1 MLKVDFEHD
10 SVGRNMVRSA
20 VPMLVAQLFALL
32 YNIVDRVFLGRI
44 PGEGTMALAGV
55 GLCFPLVVLTVAF
68 SNLFGTG
75 GAPLFSIALG
85 AKDKDGAKRI
95 QTTSFLLLMGASL
108 VIMVLGQLLGRPL
121 LLLFGASEVT
131 LPYALPYLRIYLLG
145 TFFAMITTGMN
156 PFINAQGFT
165 QIGMLTVS
173 VGCILN
179 ALLDPVFIFVLH
191 MGTAGAATATVLA
204 QMVSACMVLY
214 FLRRKAELPLSVHR
228 PDKFWVTT
236 KNVTSLG
243 TAGFIMVA
251 TNSLVQMS
259 SNAVLARLGGDVFVS
274 VMTILSSVRQ
284 FADVPVLAISEGSS
298 PVMSYNYGAK
308 RPGNVRKAISLMTA
322 ANLTYTLLFWGLVLW
337 KPHWFIGI
345 FTNDKTI
352 LSDAI
357 PALHLYFFAFFF
369 QGLQFCGQT
378 TFKALNKK
386 NQAIFFSLFR
396 KVVLVIPLVFL
407 LPHLF
412 GLGTDGVFLAEPV
425 SNFVGGTACFTT
437 MMLTVWRQLKQD
449 ETKTPDFS

>member
-1 MLKVDFEHD
+1 MRQVDFEHG
-10 SVGRNMVRSA
+10 SVGRNMVQSA
-20 VPMLVAQLFALL
+20 LPMLVAQLFALL
-32 YNIVDRVFLGRI
+32 YNIVDRIFLGRI

-85 AKDKDGAKRI
+85 AKDKDGARRI
-95 QTTSFLLLMGASL
+95 QTTSFLLLAGAAL
-108 VIMVLGQLLGRPL
+108 VIMVAGQLLCRPL
-121 LLLFGASEVT
+121 LILFGASEAT
-131 LPYALPYLRIYLLG
+131 LPYALSYLRIYLLG

-165 QIGMLTVS
+165 QMGMLTVI
-173 VGCILN
+173 VGTCLN
-179 ALLDPVFIFVLH
+179 ALLDPLFIFGLH
-191 MGTAGAATATVLA
+191 MGTSGAATATVLA
-204 QMVSACMVLY
+204 QIVSACMVLY
-214 FLRRKAELPLSVHR
+214 FLRRKAELPLSIHR
-228 PDKFWVTT
+228 PANFRVTA
-236 KNVTSLG
+236 KNITSLG

-251 TNSLVQMS
+251 TNALVQIS
-259 SNAVLARLGGDVFVS
+259 SNAVLSRLGGDLFVS
-274 VMTILSSVRQ
+274 VMTILASVRQ

-298 PVMSYNYGAK
+298 PVMSYNHGAE
-308 RPGNVRKAISLMTA
+308 RPGNVRKAIRLMTI
-322 ANLTYTLLFWGLVLW
+322 ANLSYTFLFWGLVLW

-378 TFKALNKK
+378 TFKALNRKK
-386 NQAIFFSLFR
+386 QAIFFSLFR
-396 KVVLVIPLVFL
+396 KVILVIPLVFL

-412 GLGTDGVFLAEPV
+412 GLGTDGVFMAEPV

-437 MMLTVWRQLKQD
+437 MMLTVWRELGRAEK
-449 ETKTPDFS
+449 EKPLTH

>member
-85 AKDKDGAKRI
+85 AKDREGAKRI

-108 VIMVLGQLLGRPL
+108 VIMVAGQLLGRPL

-173 VGCILN
+173 TGCILN

-337 KPHWFIGI
+337 EPHWFIGI